1 METELYKDRS
11 VSGCIKAG
19 AALLLT
25 HFSTLICRLWLPGLL
40 YALVSGGLYLL
51 FTTIL
56 LGEGAAEGIRLAE
69 SLLFLGGEM
78 AIVALFGYVFAGV
91 MGLLQE
97 NGVKANLMKAM
108 KISFLLGALLF
119 AIGQIVVLA
128 IGGFGLAPMGVT
140 IAGASSSV
148 WMWALLIIAT
158 GGLLLLVPFHYVA
171 IKYFFCRE
179 AKLWKHLLPF
189 YVTGLKHWG
198 FLFGI
203 SFFTTFIAVVVGAL
217 LFLPVSILF
226 LAQLQSAVGQSM
238 GDASGLPTYFPLLQF
253 ASVALCTL
261 LFLLISVWALFVSYY
276 AFGAIEARGAK
287 S

>member
-1 METELYKDRS
+1 M
-11 VSGCIKAG
+11 
-19 AALLLT
+19 
-25 HFSTLICRLWLPGLL
+25 
-40 YALVSGGLYLL
+40 
-51 FTTIL
+51 
-56 LGEGAAEGIRLAE
+56 
-69 SLLFLGGEM
+69 
-78 AIVALFGYVFAGV
+78 
-91 MGLLQE
+91 
-97 NGVKANLMKAM
+97 
-108 KISFLLGALLF
+108 
-119 AIGQIVVLA
+119 
-128 IGGFGLAPMGVT
+128 T

-158 GGLLLLVPFHYVA
+158 GGLLLLVPFHYVT

-179 AKLWKHLLPF
+179 AKLRKHLLPF
-189 YVTGLKHWG
+189 YVTGLRHWG

-261 LFLLISVWALFVSYY
+261 LFLLMSVWAIFVSYY

>member
-1 METELYKDRS
+1 
-11 VSGCIKAG
+11 
-19 AALLLT
+19 
-25 HFSTLICRLWLPGLL
+25 
-40 YALVSGGLYLL
+40 
-51 FTTIL
+51 
-56 LGEGAAEGIRLAE
+56 
-69 SLLFLGGEM
+69 
-78 AIVALFGYVFAGV
+78 
-91 MGLLQE
+91 
-97 NGVKANLMKAM
+97 M

-128 IGGFGLAPMGVT
+128 IGGFGLAPTGVT

-158 GGLLLLVPFHYVA
+158 GGLLLLVPFHYVT

-179 AKLWKHLLPF
+179 AKLRKHLLPF
-189 YVTGLKHWG
+189 YVTGLRHWG

-261 LFLLISVWALFVSYY
+261 LFLLMSVWAIFVSYY